1 MKKSILLGM
10 PKLTA
15 SPEMKKVAL
24 EDEPEKV
31 RTYSGYTRIRR
42 KYKCYMNCMVQ
53 NGILKAALYLP
64 DYLRLDGDNPAYE
77 VFLDKKKRQ
86 FLTYDYLDKKWRD
99 AKLDRLEW
107 SGQDYDAVCWVG
119 TEDSDMVQ
127 RYFSS
132 ERGGYSGI
140 LDFQRKVREEQLER
154 RHKRITDPWDKDL
167 AQVPKLPKDW
177 GRWADKVAVR
187 ENFIFYQY
195 KRGGAKIGYC
205 TFCGKEVPISGHP
218 YHNKEGRCICCR
230 HPVVFKA
237 LGRTGYF
244 QTQRHYAYLIQ
255 RCKDGFVIREF
266 WANRT
271 YRKHILPHSEPYW
284 HEFRRS
290 IYDRSGEIRSYFWG
304 MYCQREVR
312 WIEGSP
318 CYYNYSWNQSGR
330 VYGKTLPSLGKK
342 ELRQTG
348 LVEWIRGHP
357 ITDPEKYLAVWEKL
371 PQMEQIWKAG
381 LPRLTDE
388 CFNSCDRVRKLVLH
402 PNEPGLIRALGLD
415 TPKFRR
421 LRQLDG
427 DAETLAWLQLEKRTG
442 QCITDEMLCWSK
454 KERISP
460 RDLVFIADRM
470 SLVQIRN
477 YLERQKEYFDGSCQ
491 QALTT
496 WQDYLAKENVA

>member
-53 NGILKAALYLP
+53 NGILKVALYLP
-64 DYLRLDGDNPAYE
+64 DHLRLDGDNPAYE

-107 SGQDYDAVCWVG
+107 PGQDYDAVCWVSTG
-119 TEDSDMVQ
+119 DSDMVQ
-127 RYFSS
+127 QYFSS
-132 ERGGYSGI
+132 ERGGYFGI
-140 LDFQRKVREEQLER
+140 LDFQRKVREEQLDQ
-154 RHKRITDPWDKDL
+154 RHRRITDPWDKDL
-167 AQVPKLPKDW
+167 AQVPELPKDW

-187 ENFIFYQY
+187 ENFIFYNY
-195 KRGGAKIGYC
+195 KRGGAKTGYC
-205 TFCGKEVPISGHP
+205 TFCGKKVPISGHP
-218 YHNKEGRCICCR
+218 YHNKEGHCIRCR

-255 RCKDGFVIREF
+255 RCRDGFVVREF

-271 YRKHILPHSEPYW
+271 YRKHSLPNSEPYW
-284 HEFRRS
+284 HEIRRS
-290 IYDRSGEIRSYFWG
+290 IYDRSGEIRSYYWG

-312 WIEGSP
+312 WIMGSP

-348 LVEWIRGHP
+348 LVEWVRSHP

-381 LPRLTDE
+381 LPKLTNE

-427 DAETLAWLQLEKRTG
+427 DTETLA
-442 QCITDEMLCWSK
+442 
-454 KERISP
+454 
-460 RDLVFIADRM
+460 
-470 SLVQIRN
+470 
-477 YLERQKEYFDGSCQ
+477 
-491 QALTT
+491 
-496 WQDYLAKENVA
+496 